1 LAARA
6 AIGVRPY
13 YYEIL
18 SGCIEVVGIAD
29 WASRSP
35 KREPNFPGGRPERP
49 IDTGAWR
56 FFGLRLCFGR
66 ESRILGRGG
75 EKGLEIDLGKQGVE
89 VSGNFGETNQ
99 EWTAG
104 LSN

>member
-1 LAARA
+1 MPHFDPVFILADSSDVRTA
-6 AIGVRPY
+6 A
-13 YYEIL
+13 
-18 SGCIEVVGIAD
+18 
-29 WASRSP
+29 
-35 KREPNFPGGRPERP
+35 
-49 IDTGAWR
+49 
-56 FFGLRLCFGR
+56 
-66 ESRILGRGG
+66 RILGRGG